1 MRGICVGIPPVAKP
15 PDGFRQVF
23 LMQQGGSE
31 PQEKEVQVEQGAD
44 AYGGEY
50 GADAHLT
57 AQPPADEHNN
67 HLNGGA
73 ADAHRPAGFA
83 GQHHHQCVPRAG
95 AKGAFHIQ
103 PCAEG
108 QQLHAGQ
115 QRGQTA
121 PKAL

>member
-1 MRGICVGIPPVAKP
+1 
-15 PDGFRQVF
+15 
-23 LMQQGGSE
+23 MQQGGSE
-31 PQEKEVQVEQGAD
+31 PQEKEVQIEQGAD

-121 PKAL
+121 PKPCKQGNPVQIH